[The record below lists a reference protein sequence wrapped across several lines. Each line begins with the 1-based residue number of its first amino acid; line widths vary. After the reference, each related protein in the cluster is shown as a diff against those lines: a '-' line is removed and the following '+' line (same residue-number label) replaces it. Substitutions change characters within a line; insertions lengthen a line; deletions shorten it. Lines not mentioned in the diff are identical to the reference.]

1 MQFCPLAEMQALPLA
16 PRPQEG
22 GVEGGVGRRPGH
34 GPRVGRVP
42 PDGLHGEVP
51 PVLGGPG
58 HLHLHYVPVKQAEG
72 RKLYSILCY
81 PS

>member
-1 MQFCPLAEMQALPLA
+1 MAMKTNIFSPNKSQMQYFKGAVPSAEMQALPLA

-22 GVEGGVGRRPGH
+22 GVEGGVGGRPGH

-42 PDGLHGEVP
+42 PHGLHGEVP

-58 HLHLHYVPVKQAEG
+58 HLHLH
-72 RKLYSILCY
+72 
-81 PS
+81 